1 VQATTVGAQAHAAG
15 KQVLGLA
22 FSPLVQR
29 SGMDYG
35 RLGLGTRVTD
45 LHALP
50 ALIEQQLAAAR
61 RDATAAR
68 PRGTAAQQVAQE
80 IATLAARRPQGHRA

>member
-29 SGMDYG
+29 SGMDYAK
-35 RLGLGTRVTD
+35 LGMGAGVPD
-45 LHALP
+45 LEALP
-50 ALIEQQLAAAR
+50 ELLAQALAAVR
-61 RDATAAR
+61 HGSPGTE
-68 PRGTAAQQVAQE
+68 PRTDAAQRVARE
-80 IATLAARRPQGHRA
+80 IAALAAGRPEGPAA